1 MFAVPPS
8 LRVKLIAAAIAAGAA
23 LTMSTAPALADCQTD
38 IQGYM
43 KRRDGVIAQLKAMQG
58 GGKKQLDPNAACP
71 KFRALT
77 SIMSET
83 VAYFEK
89 NKEWCQI
96 PDNFVDGAKQQR
108 AQFSKTAG
116 QACGIAAKI
125 EKMKKQ
131 AAQQQAQGGMGG
143 SQVQQLPRGPL

>member
-1 MFAVPPS
+1 MFLVPPS
-8 LRVKLIAAAIAAGAA
+8 LRVALLAAGAFLA
-23 LTMSTAPALADCQTD
+23 VSSVPALADCQTD
-38 IQGYM
+38 IQGFM

-58 GGKKQLDPNAACP
+58 GGKKQLDPAAACP
-71 KFRALT
+71 KFRSLS

-89 NKEWCQI
+89 NKEWCQV
-96 PDNFVDGAKQQR
+96 PDQFIDGAKQQR
-108 AQFSKTAG
+108 AQFSKTAC

-131 AAQQQAQGGMGG
+131 AAQQQAQGGTMG

>member
-1 MFAVPPS
+1 MFSVPPS
-8 LRVKLIAAAIAAGAA
+8 LRALGLAASGF
-23 LTMSTAPALADCQTD
+23 LVLSSVPALADCQTD

-43 KRRDGVIAQLKAMQG
+43 KRRDGVVAQLKALQK
-58 GGKKQLDPNAACP
+58 GGKKQLDPAAACP
-71 KFRALT
+71 KFRSLA
-77 SIMSET
+77 SIMGET

-96 PDNFVDGAKQQR
+96 PENFVDGAKQQR
-108 AQFSKTAG
+108 AQFAKTAG

-131 AAQQQAQGGMGG
+131 AAQQQAQGGMGA
-143 SQVQQLPRGPL
+143 QVQQLPHGPL

>member
-1 MFAVPPS
+1 MFLVPPS
-8 LRVKLIAAAIAAGAA
+8 LRVALLAAGAFLA
-23 LTMSTAPALADCQTD
+23 VSSAPALADCQTD
-38 IQGYM
+38 IQGFM

-58 GGKKQLDPNAACP
+58 GGKKQLDPAAACP
-71 KFRALT
+71 KFRSLS

-89 NKEWCQI
+89 NKEWCQV
-96 PDNFVDGAKQQR
+96 PDQFIDGAKQQR

-131 AAQQQAQGGMGG
+131 AAQQQAQGGAMG

>member
-8 LRVKLIAAAIAAGAA
+8 LRVLTLAAGAFVV
-23 LTMSTAPALADCQTD
+23 LSSAPALADCQTD

-43 KRRDGVIAQLKAMQG
+43 KRRDAIIAQLKGLQKG
-58 GGKKQLDPNAACP
+58 PKKQLDPGAACP
-71 KFRALT
+71 KFRSL
-77 SIMSET
+77 SSVMSET

-96 PDNFVDGAKQQR
+96 PDAFIDGAKQQR

-116 QACGIAAKI
+116 QACGVAAKI
-125 EKMKKQ
+125 EQMKKQ
-131 AAQQQAQGGMGG
+131 AAQQAAQGGMGG

>member
-1 MFAVPPS
+1 MFSVPPS
-8 LRVKLIAAAIAAGAA
+8 LRVLSLASGVFV
-23 LTMSTAPALADCQTD
+23 LLSSAPALADCQTD

-43 KRRDGVIAQLKAMQG
+43 KRRDSVVAQLKGMQK
-58 GGKKQLDPNAACP
+58 GGKKQLDPGAACP
-71 KFRALT
+71 KFRSLT
-77 SIMSET
+77 SIMTET

-108 AQFSKTAG
+108 AQFAKTAG

-131 AAQQQAQGGMGG
+131 AAQQQAQGGGMGQ
-143 SQVQQLPRGPL
+143 QVQQLPHGPL

>member
-8 LRVKLIAAAIAAGAA
+8 LRAKTLTRGLAAGAFLA
-23 LTMSTAPALADCQTD
+23 LSSASALADCQTD

-43 KRRDGVIAQLKAMQG
+43 KRRDAIIAQLKGMQK
-58 GGKKQLDPNAACP
+58 GGKKQLDPAAACP
-71 KFRALT
+71 KFRSL
-77 SIMSET
+77 SSVMSET

-108 AQFSKTAG
+108 AQFAKTAG

-125 EKMKKQ
+125 EQMKKQ
-131 AAQQQAQGGMGG
+131 AAQQAAQGGMGG
-143 SQVQQLPRGPL
+143 PQVQQLPRGPL

>member
-1 MFAVPPS
+1 MFLVPPS
-8 LRVKLIAAAIAAGAA
+8 LRVALLAAGAFLA
-23 LTMSTAPALADCQTD
+23 VSSAPALADCQTD
-38 IQGYM
+38 IQGFM

-58 GGKKQLDPNAACP
+58 GGKKQLDPAAACP
-71 KFRALT
+71 KFRSLS

-89 NKEWCQI
+89 NKEWCQV
-96 PDNFVDGAKQQR
+96 PDQFIDGAKQQR

>member
-1 MFAVPPS
+1 MFSVPPS
-8 LRVKLIAAAIAAGAA
+8 LRVLTLAAGAFVV
-23 LTMSTAPALADCQTD
+23 LSSAPALADCQTD
-38 IQGYM
+38 IQGFM
-43 KRRDGVIAQLKAMQG
+43 KRRDAVIAQLKGLQK
-58 GGKKQLDPNAACP
+58 GGKKQLDPAAACP
-71 KFRALT
+71 KFRSLT
-77 SIMSET
+77 SIMSQT

-131 AAQQQAQGGMGG
+131 AAQQAAQGGIGG
-143 SQVQQLPRGPL
+143 QQVQQLPHGPL